1 MILNRS
7 DRKNI
12 LKILPCKVRFLLN
25 DVEVARIVENAVILR
40 NRWQHGL
47 LMEENN
53 SRKMGNMLETIVRQ
67 VLLKVLEKMKEDRY
81 ENLVRQLCKQCG
93 S

>member
-1 MILNRS
+1 
-7 DRKNI
+7 
-12 LKILPCKVRFLLN
+12 
-25 DVEVARIVENAVILR
+25 VEAARIVENAVILR

-53 SRKMGNMLETIVRQ
+53 SRKMGNMLETVVRQ

-81 ENLVRQLCKQCG
+81 ENLVEQLRKLCR